1 VLSKKI
7 EILTRALQRERKA
20 KEIAEGIIEN
30 RLRELYDSNQS
41 LTQDIIQ
48 KEEFQKN
55 LIDNLV
61 DALIVFDFDMNILKI
76 NKEALK
82 LLGFD
87 KKNAPKNIKEFKP
100 KYRKK
105 LQKHFSTATLGKG
118 VNSNEFLFDFINRN
132 RKLKHV
138 HIKASVLKNSKHEPY
153 AYQTIIRDITKE
165 HLTEQKLKEQQ
176 KVIVTESLI
185 LKNLLDN
192 PNVFEN
198 GNNIV
203 GIIADYLGTE
213 DCVFYAIIENKI
225 IQVAATNQ
233 KLDSESNIKNA
244 LQINLGEGIVGKVA
258 QSKKGIIVNNTSKH
272 KDYIVDDQIRL
283 SEITVPILLDN
294 ELIAIIDA
302 EHPDKNFFKKTHLE
316 FLSQISS
323 LISVTLKKNIV
334 ELEKSNKEIELD
346 ITRNRLQLI
355 FESSSDAKA
364 IESIDGYIEQVSHA
378 FLDLFKIPVSQISN
392 IIGADCESA
401 RNMLKTMFADEKK
414 FSGRIEEIIN
424 NGEKVIDEILEL
436 KDGRILSRDYNPI
449 FKDGKPTAHLWTYKD
464 VTLIVNYDKSLQFE
478 SKKYKSI
485 IENMNLGLME
495 VDNNEIILNVNNAFS
510 NMCGYSPE
518 ELVGFKARDILLD
531 DKKQEYMQQK
541 VISRQEG
548 VKDLYEMEIL
558 TKTGETKYWLISGG
572 PNTNINGE
580 IIGSIGIHLDITELK
595 MLNIKADSLINDL
608 TVRNEELSH
617 YAHIVSHDL
626 KTPLRT
632 ISTCLN
638 WLLEDNTDT
647 LDKESKGYIDTV
659 EEAINDMDKL
669 ISSTLQ
675 YTEIR
680 TSRKVAAEQLQL
692 QTVVDS
698 IIGFLTKNK
707 KSAFNF
713 NVVKPLPVIN
723 LTEVK
728 ARQVFQN
735 LIENAYK
742 YRDETKNSFVNID
755 WKEDNGFYQFS
766 IQDNGIGIGQ
776 EHFDLVFEA
785 FKKLNNRTDS
795 SGIGLFIIKKVITS
809 GGGKIW
815 VESEKGVGTTFF
827 FTIPK

>member
-378 FLDLFKIPVSQISN
+378 FLDLFKIPVSQMSN

-510 NMCGYSPE
+510 KMCGYSPE

>member
-1 VLSKKI
+1 MLSKKI

-82 LLGFD
+82 LIGID
-87 KKNAPKNIKEFKP
+87 KKDAPSSINQFRP
-100 KYRKK
+100 KYRKE
-105 LQKHFSTATLGKG
+105 LQTLFKNSSFSGEKNT
-118 VNSNEFLFDFINRN
+118 NEFLFNFINRN
-132 RKLKHV
+132 KKLKYV
-138 HIKASVLKNSKHEPY
+138 NIKASVIKNSKNEPY
-153 AYQTIIRDITKE
+153 AYQTIIRDITKG
-165 HLTEQKLKEQQ
+165 HLVEQKLKEQQ
-176 KVIVTESLI
+176 EIIVTESLI
-185 LKNLLDN
+185 LKKLLEN
-192 PNVFEN
+192 PNIFEN

-203 GIIADYLGTE
+203 NIISDYLGTD
-213 DCVFYAIIENKI
+213 DCVFYAVIEKKL
-225 IQVAATNQ
+225 IQIAATNQ
-233 KLDSESNIKNA
+233 KLDNQNNIENA
-244 LQINLGEGIVGKVA
+244 LQINFGEGVVGKVA
-258 QSKKGIIVNNTSKH
+258 QNKKGIIVNNTSKNI
-272 KDYIVDDQIRL
+272 DYIVDDQNRL

-302 EHPDKNFFKKTHLE
+302 EHPDKNFFKKTQLD

-323 LISVTLKKNIV
+323 LISVTLKKNII
-334 ELEKSNKEIELD
+334 ELEKSNKEKELD
-346 ITRNRLQLI
+346 STRDRLQLI

-364 IESIDGYIEQVSHA
+364 IESIDGYIEQVSNA
-378 FLDLFKIPVSQISN
+378 FLEMFKIPVENISN
-392 IIGADCESA
+392 IIGTDCDSA
-401 RNMLKTMFADEKK
+401 RAMLKTMFVEENI
-414 FSGRIEEIIN
+414 FSKRIEEIVKE
-424 NGEKVIDEILEL
+424 GTTVIDEMLEL

-464 VTLIVNYDKSLQFE
+464 VTLIVNYDKSLQFQ

-495 VDNNEIILNVNNAFS
+495 VDNNEIILNVNNAFAK
-510 NMCGYSPE
+510 MCGYSPE
-518 ELVGFKARDILLD
+518 ELIGFKAREILLD
-531 DKKQEYMQQK
+531 GKKQEYMQQK
-541 VISRQEG
+541 VKTRQEG
-548 VKDLYEMEIL
+548 QNDLYEMEIR
-558 TKTGETKYWLISGG
+558 TKNGETKYWLISGG

-632 ISTCLN
+632 ISTCIN
-638 WLLEDNTDT
+638 WLLEDNTET

-680 TSRKVAAEQLQL
+680 TSRKVATEQLPL

-698 IIGFLTKNK
+698 IISFLTKNE
-707 KSAFNF
+707 KSDFNF

-742 YRDETKNSFVNID
+742 YRDQTKKGFVNID

-766 IQDNGIGIGQ
+766 IQDNGIGIDQ
-776 EHFDLVFEA
+776 EHYDLVFEA

-815 VESEKGVGTTFF
+815 IESEKAVGTTFF

>member
-1 VLSKKI
+1 MLSKKI

-203 GIIADYLGTE
+203 SIIADYLGTE

-225 IQVAATNQ
+225 IQVAAINQ
-233 KLDSESNIKNA
+233 KLDSENNIKNA

-378 FLDLFKIPVSQISN
+378 FLGLFKIPVSEMSN
-392 IIGADCESA
+392 IVGTDCQSA
-401 RNMLKTMFADEKK
+401 RNMLKTMFVEENI
-414 FSGRIEEIIN
+414 FSKRIEEIVKE
-424 NGEKVIDEILEL
+424 GTTVIDEMLEL

-680 TSRKVAAEQLQL
+680 TSRKVAAEQLPL

-698 IIGFLTKNK
+698 IISFLTKNK
-707 KSAFNF
+707 KSDFNF

>member
-378 FLDLFKIPVSQISN
+378 FLDLFKIPVSQMSN

-464 VTLIVNYDKSLQFE
+464 VTLIVNYDKSLQFQ

-510 NMCGYSPE
+510 KMCGYSPE

>member
-1 VLSKKI
+1 MLSKKI

-203 GIIADYLGTE
+203 GIIADYLGTK

-378 FLDLFKIPVSQISN
+378 FLDLFKIPVSQMSN
-392 IIGADCESA
+392 IIGADCQSA

-698 IIGFLTKNK
+698 IISFLTKNK

>member
-1 VLSKKI
+1 
-7 EILTRALQRERKA
+7 
-20 KEIAEGIIEN
+20 
-30 RLRELYDSNQS
+30 
-41 LTQDIIQ
+41 
-48 KEEFQKN
+48 
-55 LIDNLV
+55 
-61 DALIVFDFDMNILKI
+61 M
-76 NKEALK
+76 
-82 LLGFD
+82 
-87 KKNAPKNIKEFKP
+87 
-100 KYRKK
+100 
-105 LQKHFSTATLGKG
+105 
-118 VNSNEFLFDFINRN
+118 
-132 RKLKHV
+132 
-138 HIKASVLKNSKHEPY
+138 
-153 AYQTIIRDITKE
+153 
-165 HLTEQKLKEQQ
+165 
-176 KVIVTESLI
+176 
-185 LKNLLDN
+185 
-192 PNVFEN
+192 
-198 GNNIV
+198 
-203 GIIADYLGTE
+203 
-213 DCVFYAIIENKI
+213 
-225 IQVAATNQ
+225 
-233 KLDSESNIKNA
+233 
-244 LQINLGEGIVGKVA
+244 A
-258 QSKKGIIVNNTSKH
+258 QNKKGIIVNNTSKNI
-272 KDYIVDDQIRL
+272 DYIVDDQNRL

-302 EHPDKNFFKKTHLE
+302 EHPDKNFFKKTQLD

-323 LISVTLKKNIV
+323 LISVTLKKNII
-334 ELEKSNKEIELD
+334 ELEKSNKEKELD
-346 ITRNRLQLI
+346 STRDRLQLI

-364 IESIDGYIEQVSHA
+364 IESIDGYIEQVSNA
-378 FLDLFKIPVSQISN
+378 FLEMFKIPVENISN
-392 IIGADCESA
+392 IIGTDCDSA
-401 RNMLKTMFADEKK
+401 RAMLKTMFVEENI
-414 FSGRIEEIIN
+414 FSKRIQEITKGGKI
-424 NGEKVIDEILEL
+424 VIDEVLEL

-449 FKDGKPTAHLWTYKD
+449 FKDGIAIAHLWTYKD
-464 VTLIVNYDKSLQFE
+464 VTLIVNYDKSLHFQ

-495 VDNNEIILNVNNAFS
+495 VDNNEIILNVNNAFAK
-510 NMCGYSPE
+510 MCGYSPE
-518 ELVGFKARDILLD
+518 ELIGFKAREILLD
-531 DKKQEYMQQK
+531 GKKQEYMQQK
-541 VISRQEG
+541 VKTRQEG
-548 VKDLYEMEIL
+548 QNDLYEMEIR
-558 TKTGETKYWLISGG
+558 TKNGETKYWLISGG

-632 ISTCLN
+632 ISTCIN
-638 WLLEDNTDT
+638 WLLEDNTET

-680 TSRKVAAEQLQL
+680 TSRKVATEQLPL

-698 IIGFLTKNK
+698 IISFLTKNE
-707 KSAFNF
+707 KSDFNF

-742 YRDETKNSFVNID
+742 YRDQTKKGFVNID

-766 IQDNGIGIGQ
+766 IQDNGIGIDQ
-776 EHFDLVFEA
+776 EHYDLVFEA

-815 VESEKGVGTTFF
+815 IESEKAVGTTFF

>member
-1 VLSKKI
+1 MLSKKI

-548 VKDLYEMEIL
+548 VKDLYEMEIQ

-680 TSRKVAAEQLQL
+680 TSRKVATEQLPL

-698 IIGFLTKNK
+698 IISFLTKNEK
-707 KSAFNF
+707 NDFNF

-742 YRDETKNSFVNID
+742 YRDQTKKGFVNID

-766 IQDNGIGIGQ
+766 IQDNGIGIDQ
-776 EHFDLVFEA
+776 EHYDLVFEA

>member
-1 VLSKKI
+1 MLSKKI

-82 LLGFD
+82 LIGIS
-87 KKNAPKNIKEFKP
+87 KKNAPKSINDFRGGSVKKLKKLFAVNSYSAMNKTKEF
-100 KYRKK
+100 
-105 LQKHFSTATLGKG
+105 S
-118 VNSNEFLFDFINRN
+118 FDFINRN
-132 RKLKHV
+132 RERKFV
-138 HIKASVLKNSKHEPY
+138 NIKASVLRNYENQAY
-153 AYQTIIRDITKE
+153 GYQTIIRDITKE
-165 HLTEQKLKEQQ
+165 HLIEQKLKEQQ
-176 KVIVTESLI
+176 KITVTESLI

-198 GNNIV
+198 GNAIV
-203 GIIADYLGTE
+203 KIISDYLGTD

-233 KLDSESNIKNA
+233 KLDSKNNIKNA
-244 LQINLGEGIVGKVA
+244 LQINFGEGIVGKVA
-258 QSKKGIIVNNTSKH
+258 QSKKGIIVNNTSKY
-272 KDYIVDDQIRL
+272 KEYIVDDQIRL

-302 EHPDKNFFKKTHLE
+302 EHPDKNFFKKTHLD

-323 LISVTLKKNIV
+323 LVSVTLKKNIV

-346 ITRNRLQLI
+346 LTRNRLQLI

-364 IESIDGYIEQVSHA
+364 IESIDGFIEQVSHA
-378 FLDLFKIPVSQISN
+378 FLDLFKIPVSEISN
-392 IIGADCESA
+392 IVGTDCQSA
-401 RNMLKTMFADEKK
+401 RNMLKTMFVEENI
-414 FSGRIEEIIN
+414 FSKRIEEIVKE
-424 NGEKVIDEILEL
+424 GTTVIDEMLEL

-464 VTLIVNYDKSLQFE
+464 VTLMVNYDKGLMFQ

-495 VDNNEIILNVNNAFS
+495 VDNNETILNVNNAFVK
-510 NMCGYSPE
+510 MCGYSPE

-531 DKKQEYMQQK
+531 GKKQEYMRQK
-541 VISRQEG
+541 VKSRKEG
-548 VKDLYEMEIL
+548 VKDLYEIEIQ

-572 PNTNINGE
+572 PNANINGE
-580 IIGSIGIHLDITELK
+580 VIGSIGIHLDITELK

-680 TSRKVAAEQLQL
+680 TSRKVATEQLPL

-698 IIGFLTKNK
+698 IISFLTKNEK
-707 KSAFNF
+707 NDFNF

-742 YRDETKNSFVNID
+742 YRDQTKKGFVNID

-766 IQDNGIGIGQ
+766 IQDNGIGIDQ
-776 EHFDLVFEA
+776 EHYDLVFEA
-785 FKKLNNRTDS
+785 FKRLNNRTDS
-795 SGIGLFIIKKVITS
+795 SGIGLFIIKKIITS

-815 VESEKGVGTTFF
+815 IESEKAVGTTFF

>member
-203 GIIADYLGTE
+203 SIIADYLGTE
-213 DCVFYAIIENKI
+213 DCVFYSIIENKI

-233 KLDSESNIKNA
+233 KLDSENNIKNA

-378 FLDLFKIPVSQISN
+378 FLDLFKIPVSQMSN
-392 IIGADCESA
+392 IIGADCQSA
-401 RNMLKTMFADEKK
+401 RNMLKTIFVEENI
-414 FSGRIEEIIN
+414 FSKRIEEIVKE
-424 NGEKVIDEILEL
+424 GTTVIDEILEL

-680 TSRKVAAEQLQL
+680 TSRKVATEQLPL

-698 IIGFLTKNK
+698 IISFLTKNK

>member
-1 VLSKKI
+1 MLSKKI

-82 LLGFD
+82 LIGIS
-87 KKNAPKNIKEFKP
+87 KKNAPKSINDF
-100 KYRKK
+100 RGGSVKK
-105 LQKHFSTATLGKG
+105 LKKLFG
-118 VNSNEFLFDFINRN
+118 VNSYSAMNKTKEFSFDFINRN
-132 RKLKHV
+132 RERKFV
-138 HIKASVLKNSKHEPY
+138 NIKASVLRNYENQAY
-153 AYQTIIRDITKE
+153 GYQTIIRDITKE
-165 HLTEQKLKEQQ
+165 HLIEQKLKEQQ
-176 KVIVTESLI
+176 KIIVTESLI

-198 GNNIV
+198 GNAIV
-203 GIIADYLGTE
+203 KIISDYLGTD

-233 KLDSESNIKNA
+233 KLDSKNNIKNA
-244 LQINLGEGIVGKVA
+244 LQINFGEGIVGKVA
-258 QSKKGIIVNNTSKH
+258 QSKKGIIVNNTSKY
-272 KDYIVDDQIRL
+272 KEYIVDDQIRL

-302 EHPDKNFFKKTHLE
+302 EHPDKNFFKKTQLD

-323 LISVTLKKNIV
+323 LISVTLKKNII

-346 ITRNRLQLI
+346 LTRNRLQLI

-378 FLDLFKIPVSQISN
+378 FLDLFKIPVSEMSN
-392 IIGADCESA
+392 IVGTDCQSA
-401 RNMLKTMFADEKK
+401 RNMLKTMFVDENL
-414 FSGRIEEIIN
+414 FSKRIEEIVKE
-424 NGEKVIDEILEL
+424 GTTVIDEMLEL

-464 VTLIVNYDKSLQFE
+464 VTLMVNYDKGLMFQ

-495 VDNNEIILNVNNAFS
+495 VDNNETILNVNNAFVK
-510 NMCGYSPE
+510 MCGYSPE

-531 DKKQEYMQQK
+531 GKKQEYMRQK
-541 VISRQEG
+541 VKSRKEG
-548 VKDLYEMEIL
+548 VKDLYEMEIQ

-572 PNTNINGE
+572 PNANINGE
-580 IIGSIGIHLDITELK
+580 VIGSIGIHLDITELK

-632 ISTCLN
+632 ISTCIN
-638 WLLEDNTDT
+638 WLLEDNTET

-680 TSRKVAAEQLQL
+680 TSRKVATEQLPL

-698 IIGFLTKNK
+698 IISFLTKNEK
-707 KSAFNF
+707 NDFNF

-742 YRDETKNSFVNID
+742 YRDQTKKGFVNID

-766 IQDNGIGIGQ
+766 IQDNGIGIDQ
-776 EHFDLVFEA
+776 EHYDLVFEA

-815 VESEKGVGTTFF
+815 MESEKGVGTTFF